1 MLLNRGLR
9 QDKQCTYNL
18 TMKRVRVTTVGVEE
32 QYVLNV
38 MNTYRESCLSHLA
51 CHSRHYCVVACG
63 LSGYNLFF
71 QIIS

>member
-1 MLLNRGLR
+1 
-9 QDKQCTYNL
+9 
-18 TMKRVRVTTVGVEE
+18 MKRVRVTTVGVEE